1 MKTYA
6 NYVHQVQT
14 YLDGGEVEQNGF
26 PSIIRWLEEYALPKV
41 PLDMACTGPKS
52 ISLAAATAERVT
64 FAVGAAPE
72 RVRWALEIARSA
84 AAKAGRDPEKIQF
97 GAYINAVALPDRDAA
112 RQAIRGV
119 VATFAHFSGGTG
131 TLFEEQPALLRGV
144 SERLQSTY
152 DTKQHGQP
160 EADHAKFIDEQFIDW
175 FSVAGPSEYVI
186 ERLQSLM
193 RLGLNHLYFVGAS
206 RPTSR
211 ELFAQEVLPALRG

>member
-1 MKTYA
+1 M
-6 NYVHQVQT
+6 
-14 YLDGGEVEQNGF
+14 
-26 PSIIRWLEEYALPKV
+26 
-41 PLDMACTGPKS
+41 
-52 ISLAAATAERVT
+52 
-64 FAVGAAPE
+64 
-72 RVRWALEIARSA
+72 
-84 AAKAGRDPEKIQF
+84 
-97 GAYINAVALPDRDAA
+97 
-112 RQAIRGV
+112 
-119 VATFAHFSGGTG
+119 
-131 TLFEEQPALLRGV
+131 FEEQPALLRGV

-175 FSVAGPSEYVI
+175 FSVAGPSEYGI